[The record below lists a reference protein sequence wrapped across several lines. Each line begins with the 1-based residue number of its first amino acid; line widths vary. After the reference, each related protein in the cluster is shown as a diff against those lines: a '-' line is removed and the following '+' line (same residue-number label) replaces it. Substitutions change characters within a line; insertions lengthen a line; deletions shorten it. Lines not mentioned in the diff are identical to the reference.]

1 VSTHYPLS
9 AEMAGFVARTL
20 TFSSSASDMSEQRAA
35 YSRMCRAFNP
45 SRPAGLAVTDF
56 ELADVPVRSY
66 RPDSLAPD
74 TAADCVLYLHGGGW
88 VVGDL
93 DSHDFICTDLAL
105 DLGCVVIAVDYR
117 LAPEHPFPAA
127 FEDCV
132 AVWHGIQAQADWLGI
147 DPLKVAVAGDSAG
160 ATLAAALCL
169 ALRDAGQRQPCGQVL
184 IYPALGGAA
193 DLPSRSEC
201 ADAPLLSSVD
211 VDCYLALYATTA
223 QHMRSPYAWPLLA
236 QDFSQLAPAFIAVA
250 QFDPLRDDGVVY
262 EQKLREAGVAT
273 RFYWGG
279 GLVHGCLRA
288 KGQAQEA
295 DELYRR
301 IVEALRI
308 IAKNT

>member
-1 VSTHYPLS
+1 
-9 AEMAGFVARTL
+9 MAGFVARTL
-20 TFSSSASDMSEQRAA
+20 IFSSSAPDMNEQRAA
-35 YSRMCRAFNP
+35 YSKMCRAFNP

-66 RPDSLAPD
+66 RPESLSPN
-74 TAADCVLYLHGGGW
+74 TVADCVLYLHGGGW

-132 AVWHGIQAQADWLGI
+132 AVWHGIQAQADWLRI
-147 DPLKVAVAGDSAG
+147 DPSKVAVAGDSAG

-169 ALRDAGQRQPCGQVL
+169 ALRDARQRQPSGQVL

-211 VDCYLALYATTA
+211 IDCYLALYATKPE
-223 QHMRSPYAWPLLA
+223 HMQSPYAWPLLA

-262 EQKLREAGVAT
+262 EQKLRDAGVAT
-273 RFYWGG
+273 SFYPGK

-295 DELYRR
+295 DELYRWL
-301 IVEALRI
+301 VGAFSL
-308 IAKNT
+308 AGC

>member
-1 VSTHYPLS
+1 
-9 AEMAGFVARTL
+9 MAGFVARTQS
-20 TFSSSASDMSEQRAA
+20 FSSSAPDMRKQRIA
-35 YSRMCRAFNP
+35 YSTMCRAFTP
-45 SRPAGLAVTDF
+45 ARRAGLAVTDF
-56 ELADVPVRSY
+56 ELADVAVRSY
-66 RPDSLAPD
+66 RPDSLSPD
-74 TAADCVLYLHGGGW
+74 AAADCVLYLHGGGW

-132 AVWHGIQAQADWLGI
+132 AVWHGIQAQAEWLRI
-147 DPLKVAVAGDSAG
+147 NPLKVAVAGDSAG

-169 ALRDAGQRQPCGQVL
+169 ALRDAGQPQPRAQVL

-211 VDCYLALYATTA
+211 IDCYQALYAA
-223 QHMRSPYAWPLLA
+223 KPEHMQSPYAWPLLA
-236 QDFSQLAPAFIAVA
+236 QDFSQLAPAFVAVA
-250 QFDPLRDDGVVY
+250 QFDPLRDDGTVY

-273 RFYWGG
+273 SFYPGK

-301 IVEALRI
+301 VVEALRI

>member
-1 VSTHYPLS
+1 MTTHYPLS
-9 AEMAGFVARTL
+9 AEMASFVARTQS
-20 TFSSSASDMSEQRAA
+20 FSSSAPDMNDQRAA
-35 YSRMCRAFNP
+35 YSRMCRAFTP
-45 SRPAGLAVTDF
+45 TLPAGLMTTDF

-74 TAADCVLYLHGGGW
+74 TVTECVLYLHGGGW

-93 DSHDFICTDLAL
+93 DSHDFICNDLAL

-127 FEDCV
+127 FDDCV
-132 AVWHGIQAQADWLGI
+132 AVWHGMQAQADWLRI
-147 DPLKVAVAGDSAG
+147 DPSRIAVAGDSAG

-169 ALRDAGQRQPCGQVL
+169 TLRDAGQPQPCGQVL
-184 IYPALGGAA
+184 IYPALGGAS

-201 ADAPLLSSVD
+201 VDAPLLSSVD
-211 VDCYLALYATTA
+211 IDCYQALYANTPE
-223 QHMRSPYAWPLLA
+223 HMRSPYAWPLLA
-236 QDFSQLAPAFIAVA
+236 QDFSRLAPAFIAVA
-250 QFDPLRDDGVVY
+250 QYDPLRDDGVVY

-273 RFYWGG
+273 GLYVGD

-288 KGQAQEA
+288 KGMAEEA

-301 IVEALRI
+301 IVKALRI
-308 IAKNT
+308 TTPNT